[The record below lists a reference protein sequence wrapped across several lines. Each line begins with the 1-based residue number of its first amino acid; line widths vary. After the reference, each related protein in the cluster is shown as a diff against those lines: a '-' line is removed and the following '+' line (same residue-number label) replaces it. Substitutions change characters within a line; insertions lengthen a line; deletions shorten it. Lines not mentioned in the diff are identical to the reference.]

1 MIVSKTPLRMS
12 FVGGGSDI
20 PAFYKESEGAVVST
34 AINKYMYIT
43 VGKKFTGNIRI
54 SYSRTEQVNDIK
66 EIKHPLVKE
75 SLSLLKIEGGIEITS
90 TADIPSQGSG
100 LGSSSSYTVGL
111 LNALYAFNQKKISTY
126 ELAEA
131 ACKIEIEK
139 CKEPIGKQ
147 DQYAAAFGGLNFI
160 RFKND
165 GVVIVEPINCKAE
178 TIKKLEE
185 SVLVFYTGRTRSAS
199 DLLRQQSKNIKDS
212 NNKRQLMNQM
222 VKKAHNVKKCI
233 ENDNL
238 DEVGSLLH
246 ENWMLKKE
254 ITKGVSDQQIDTWYN
269 KAINAGA
276 HGGKLMGAGHG
287 GFFMFLAE
295 KNNHRNIIRELSDL
309 KYTNILFDTKGSR
322 IVFNDENNS

>member
-131 ACKIEIEK
+131 TCP
-139 CKEPIGKQ
+139 C
-147 DQYAAAFGGLNFI
+147 
-160 RFKND
+160 
-165 GVVIVEPINCKAE
+165 
-178 TIKKLEE
+178 
-185 SVLVFYTGRTRSAS
+185 
-199 DLLRQQSKNIKDS
+199 
-212 NNKRQLMNQM
+212 
-222 VKKAHNVKKCI
+222 
-233 ENDNL
+233 
-238 DEVGSLLH
+238 
-246 ENWMLKKE
+246 
-254 ITKGVSDQQIDTWYN
+254 
-269 KAINAGA
+269 
-276 HGGKLMGAGHG
+276 
-287 GFFMFLAE
+287 
-295 KNNHRNIIRELSDL
+295 
-309 KYTNILFDTKGSR
+309 
-322 IVFNDENNS
+322 

>member
-20 PAFYKESEGAVVST
+20 PTFYKVSEGAVVST

-43 VGKKFTGNIRI
+43 VGKKFSGDIRI
-54 SYSRTEQVNDIK
+54 SYSKTEQVNNVHK
-66 EIKHPLVKE
+66 IKHPLVKE
-75 SLSLLKIEGGIEITS
+75 SLSALNIEGGIEITS
-90 TADIPSQGSG
+90 TADIPSEGSG

-111 LNALYAFNQKKISTY
+111 LNALYAFNQKRVSTY
-126 ELAEA
+126 ELAEE

-160 RFKND
+160 KFKND
-165 GVVIVEPINCKAE
+165 GVGVVEPINCEEE
-178 TIKKLEE
+178 TIRKLEE

-199 DLLRQQSKNIKDS
+199 DLLKKQSKNIEDS
-212 NNKRQLMNQM
+212 NKKRKMMEEM
-222 VKKAHNVKKCI
+222 VEKAHIMKKCI
-233 ENDNL
+233 EKNNL

-254 ITKGVSDQQIDTWYN
+254 ITKGVSDHQIDAWYN

-276 HGGKLMGAGHG
+276 YGGKLMGAGNG
-287 GFFMFLAE
+287 GFFMFLAD
-295 KNNHRNIIRELSDL
+295 KNNHKSIMSELSDL
-309 KYTNILFDTKGSR
+309 KYINISFDTKGSR
-322 IVFNDENNS
+322 IVFNDENNG